1 MSVSG
6 LKMVRLISASEA
18 KKRLPR
24 LIRQVGQDDSL
35 VALTDQGI
43 PAAILLSL
51 DQYQGVIETAEIL
64 GDRKTMRS
72 LRRSLR
78 QSEKGEWV
86 NHRAIFGPSL
96 DQREQSQ

>member
-24 LIRQVGQDDSL
+24 LIRQVGQDDSV
-35 VALTDQGI
+35 VALTDLGI
-43 PAAILLSL
+43 PSAILISL
-51 DQYQGVIETAEIL
+51 DQYQGLIETAEIL

-78 QSEKGEWV
+78 QSEKREWV
-86 NHRAIFGPSL
+86 NHIAIFGSSL